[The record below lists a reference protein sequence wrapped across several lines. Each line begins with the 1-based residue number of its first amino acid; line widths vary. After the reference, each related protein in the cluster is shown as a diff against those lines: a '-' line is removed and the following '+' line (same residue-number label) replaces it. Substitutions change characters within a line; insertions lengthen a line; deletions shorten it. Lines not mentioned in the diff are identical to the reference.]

1 MNMTDEE
8 MAEKAGEDR
17 SGVAI
22 AVSVSLMS
30 LSAVMVGLRLWC
42 RRERQMLGLDD
53 VTVVVGLACG
63 LGCGSSIIA
72 MTHYGLGRH
81 GFTLSPPQL
90 KLYFRCFWISI
101 MFYHPGPPNA

>member
-53 VTVVVGLACG
+53 VTVVVGLVSRAKMPRDKEVLMLFIVG
-63 LGCGSSIIA
+63 LRVGMWIVNHCQ
-72 MTHYGLGRH
+72 YV
-81 GFTLSPPQL
+81 TLV
-90 KLYFRCFWISI
+90 CVDNI
-101 MFYHPGPPNA
+101 N